1 LVQSGA
7 KVTVC
12 DIDAE
17 RVKFVTS
24 DTGCS
29 AVSPDEIYDV
39 DCDVFAPCALGATVN
54 AKTLPRLK
62 CKVIAGAAN
71 NQLEDDKI
79 AAPMIQ
85 DKGILYAP
93 DYVINAGGLINVA
106 NELEGYNA
114 DRALQHAEG
123 IFNILQRVYTAAAEN
138 KIPTYKAA
146 DNLALE
152 RIAAIGNTK
161 RVFTGHKNGKI
172 RGIS

>member
-1 LVQSGA
+1 
-7 KVTVC
+7 
-12 DIDAE
+12 
-17 RVKFVTS
+17 
-24 DTGCS
+24 
-29 AVSPDEIYDV
+29 
-39 DCDVFAPCALGATVN
+39 
-54 AKTLPRLK
+54 
-62 CKVIAGAAN
+62 
-71 NQLEDDKI
+71 
-79 AAPMIQ
+79 MIQ